1 VNISVSFY
9 GITQESRPRLR
20 ALIEERAHRLER
32 HYLTSFQPELV
43 RVEGRV
49 EKNPSHHL
57 YRVALR
63 LKLPSGVL
71 VAAAENHGLQKALK
85 EVFEELDRRTERHVA
100 RLQRAHLWRRV
111 ARRHRLEKLKHGVP
125 GGRDREERRLLCE
138 LIQPHLDEIYGYLHR
153 EILYLETIGDVR
165 AGTLEPADIVAGAL
179 LRALERFSQR
189 PHRMEVKEWL
199 LALAHEEIAAAL
211 REEPIAQ
218 SLDAAQEPQ
227 AEEPTAR
234 EEELYE
240 FWEPEERLKLEDL
253 LPDPTA
259 DDPEQAVELRDV
271 RRALVRALAAL
282 PRAWRQAVMLTTFEG
297 LSSAQAG
304 KVLGRSEEE
313 LEEVLRHAHAFL
325 EARAKEAGFEYE
337 PKGMGIA
344 SLSDLGRVPL
354 PPEERSEI
362 LKALAE

>member
-1 VNISVSFY
+1 
-9 GITQESRPRLR
+9 
-20 ALIEERAHRLER
+20 
-32 HYLTSFQPELV
+32 
-43 RVEGRV
+43 
-49 EKNPSHHL
+49 
-57 YRVALR
+57 
-63 LKLPSGVL
+63 
-71 VAAAENHGLQKALK
+71 
-85 EVFEELDRRTERHVA
+85 
-100 RLQRAHLWRRV
+100 
-111 ARRHRLEKLKHGVP
+111 
-125 GGRDREERRLLCE
+125 
-138 LIQPHLDEIYGYLHR
+138 
-153 EILYLETIGDVR
+153 
-165 AGTLEPADIVAGAL
+165 
-179 LRALERFSQR
+179 
-189 PHRMEVKEWL
+189 M
-199 LALAHEEIAAAL
+199 
-211 REEPIAQ
+211 
-218 SLDAAQEPQ
+218 
-227 AEEPTAR
+227 
-234 EEELYE
+234 
-240 FWEPEERLKLEDL
+240 KLEDL